1 MAGKMISIYD
11 PGRDVYYEVPIER
24 AKKLVA
30 SAKLVEA
37 KLKEIEASEA
47 VKK

>member
-1 MAGKMISIYD
+1 MKGKVVSVYD
-11 PGRDVYYEVPIER
+11 AARNVYYEVSIER

-37 KLKEIEASEA
+37 KIKAIEAGA
-47 VKK
+47 KK

>member
-1 MAGKMISIYD
+1 MKGKVVSVYD
-11 PGRDVYYEVPIER
+11 PARNVYYEVSIER

-37 KLKEIEASEA
+37 KIIKIEAEA
-47 VKK
+47 KK